1 MTSDHNRAFWDE
13 RVPIH
18 TASDFYDVEGFK
30 AGREPLQ
37 DFELGD
43 LGDVSG
49 LSLVHL
55 QCHFGLDTLSWARR
69 GARVTGLDFSAP
81 AIEAARGLAADI
93 GVEADF
99 VCADVYD
106 APAALGGRSF
116 DVVYVNVGAINWL
129 PDIRR
134 WAEVVSALLNP
145 GGVLYMKEVHP
156 FSWVFGD
163 DELTVE
169 NDYFAHRSD
178 YDEPGTYTDPD
189 ARTVHNRTEEW
200 QHPLGDVINALI
212 AAGLTLELLGEHD
225 HQAYRQWPFMEKDA
239 GVYRM
244 PAGTP
249 RLPLMY
255 SLRARKPAI

>member
-1 MTSDHNRAFWDE
+1 MTSDHNRSFWDE

-134 WAEVVSALLNP
+134 WAEVVSALLKP